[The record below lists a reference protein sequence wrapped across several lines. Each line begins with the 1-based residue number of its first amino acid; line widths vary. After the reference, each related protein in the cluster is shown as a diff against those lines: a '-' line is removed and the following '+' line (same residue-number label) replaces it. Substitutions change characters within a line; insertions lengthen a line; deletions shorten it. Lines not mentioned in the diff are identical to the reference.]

1 MRRFICFVVLFAAYI
16 ASYAQQFRL
25 VEDTVRINAS
35 DYISPI
41 SKFQMRW
48 SVKYKGYYFCIF
60 RESELYRYTL
70 SKYRLL
76 VFPESGQNIVEVGLP
91 KDFRSSNYGDLFVR
105 HDTLYLRPYHIKDG
119 LGGYYFDMDA
129 WQWKPVEVISD
140 VIYDD
145 DRYSVATIDCG
156 EWGSYTWFIEKEGV
170 GDGSGVALNPDK
182 SKTSLRQYIMPG
194 MLNRIIRKDNVYYF
208 ILDSH
213 VDTLALLNGK
223 AQPCGAGYRYEDA
236 AMHEYDFQS
245 KMNRHRWD
253 GVASVPSIFRI
264 TGRDEVTDWYHW
276 GGKTYDTVFSSAVL
290 YNGDIYYLVND
301 TKKTYVAGLEDGR
314 LVEKLDLGRR
324 YHFFTMHD
332 CYRGVNRSSDYCFE
346 QFEVNKNEYGILEMK
361 DNEVHVCHI
370 IHNQDSLPHIGT
382 DNIETRLR
390 FLLDNFDNLH
400 LGRVDSAERA
410 LRATCYGEFRKLSN
424 GYYPDE
430 YQKGAHERYSYY
442 TVVDK
447 KQTLEVDYCVHR
459 SDSLV
464 DGVFFE
470 WTETNC
476 YSCDV
481 RSYYGNPENIDE
493 KLVEVRQILNRITG
507 KYPDRPI
514 NRKDFLTWRYRNLI
528 IELED
533 RGRMVIY
540 RKIVNPKTMRL
551 ISRMS
556 KITEKDTVGHVFGTS
571 TQMVADSV
579 TVKGAVVDAKSG
591 ERMPFLYV
599 WAKHDDDIVAWTI
612 TDSAGMFNLR
622 MLAGTYSLWV
632 SSVGYC
638 DGIVTIVAEKNVD
651 IGKIGMWKKWE
662 GEDWFIDNDG
672 QRRGIHGVNVKVR

>member
-1 MRRFICFVVLFAAYI
+1 MRRFICFVVLMVACC

-41 SKFQMRW
+41 SEFQMKW
-48 SVKYKGYYFCIF
+48 SVKYKGFYFCIF
-60 RESELYRYTL
+60 TTRDLYNNSL
-70 SKYRLL
+70 HKHRLL
-76 VFPESGQNIVEVGLP
+76 VFPEDGKNITEVELP
-91 KDFRSSNYGDLFVR
+91 KDFRSNNYGDLFVR

-145 DRYSVATIDCG
+145 DRYSIATLDFG
-156 EWGSYTWFIEKEGV
+156 EWGLYTWFVEKEG
-170 GDGSGVALNPDK
+170 GGGTGVASDSDK
-182 SKTSLRQYIMPG
+182 SKAAVRQYIMPG
-194 MLNRIIRKDNVYYF
+194 MLDRIIRKDNVYYF
-208 ILDSH
+208 IH
-213 VDTLALLNGK
+213 GNRVDTLASLNGK
-223 AQPCGAGYRYEDA
+223 VQPCGAGYRYEDA
-236 AMHEYDFQS
+236 AMHEYDFRS
-245 KMNRHRWD
+245 KMNRHRWG
-253 GVASVPSIFRI
+253 GVAPVPSIFRI
-264 TGRDEVTDWYHW
+264 TGRDEVTDWYLW

-301 TKKTYVAGLEDGR
+301 TKKTYVAGLEEGR

-324 YHFFTMHD
+324 YDFFTDFFTMYD
-332 CYRGVNRSSDYCFE
+332 CYRGVNRSSDYSSL
-346 QFEVNKNEYGILEMK
+346 QFKVSKNEYGILEMK
-361 DNEVHVCHI
+361 DNVVHVCHI

-390 FLLDNFDNLH
+390 FLLDNFDSLH

-481 RSYYGNPENIDE
+481 RSYYGTPENIDE
-493 KLVEVRQILNRITG
+493 KLAEVRQILTRLTG
-507 KYPDRPI
+507 KSPDRPI
-514 NRKDFLTWRYRNLI
+514 NKNNCLKWRYRDLT
-528 IELED
+528 IELYN
-533 RGRMVIY
+533 RGRMVMY
-540 RKIVNPKTMRL
+540 K
-551 ISRMS
+551 
-556 KITEKDTVGHVFGTS
+556 
-571 TQMVADSV
+571 
-579 TVKGAVVDAKSG
+579 DAK
-591 ERMPFLYV
+591 
-599 WAKHDDDIVAWTI
+599 
-612 TDSAGMFNLR
+612 
-622 MLAGTYSLWV
+622 
-632 SSVGYC
+632 
-638 DGIVTIVAEKNVD
+638 
-651 IGKIGMWKKWE
+651 
-662 GEDWFIDNDG
+662 
-672 QRRGIHGVNVKVR
+672 